1 MAILDQLAQMGADAL
16 ANHYAIVFPPEL
28 MNLAVNGYSGNQFAF
43 RITNVSIPEK
53 TIATYAIT
61 KRGLTFDRPSG
72 NNESSREVSF
82 TFRPDKK
89 FLTYKA
95 LSAWMDLIQSNVDMT
110 MASDSGP
117 DWEGGSGGGPFSLF
131 RVDIDIWAIKN
142 LNSDQISG
150 DKFPTA
156 VWNLKSC
163 FPTSLGSIEFDD
175 TNGEPL
181 TVDVTLNCFKI
192 YYPDENLSGV
202 VNVAE
207 KA

>member
-1 MAILDQLAQMGADAL
+1 MAILDQLAEMGADAL
-16 ANHYAIVFPPEL
+16 ANHYAISFPGDL
-28 MNLAVNGYSGNQFAF
+28 ISLAIPDYKGSQFSF

-53 TIATYAIT
+53 TIATYSIT

-89 FLTYKA
+89 FLTYKV

-110 MASDSGP
+110 MASDSG
-117 DWEGGSGGGPFSLF
+117 DNWEGGKSLF
-131 RVDIDIWAIKN
+131 RTDLDVWAIEN
-142 LNSDQISG
+142 LNSTSILG
-150 DKFPTA
+150 DKLPTA
-156 VWNLKSC
+156 VWHLNRC
-163 FPTSLGSIEFDD
+163 FPTSLGSLEFDD

-192 YYPDENLSGV
+192 YYPDENPSGA
-202 VNVAE
+202 NVGVSTTSTTI
-207 KA
+207 